1 MNLQELEQKSR
12 IIAKTIV
19 KNYFRNDYNEPF
31 ELTDKQAD
39 IFNCILHRKHSRNQI
54 IASTQYGKSDTV
66 AMALIIR
73 SQSFSENWAI
83 ISGQKDKAQIIMGKV
98 LQHIFD
104 NEFFYSK
111 LELDANIPLDRLRR
125 ERSKDNITW
134 LTGGGI
140 KTFTANSGNKNR
152 VTESLTGFGA
162 QNIVEDEASLVPNDV
177 QAMILRMLGGHQDNF
192 LLKIGNPF
200 YRNHFFKTWNSSKY
214 NKIFIDYKTG
224 LEEGRYSQDFINE
237 MKEEAFFSV
246 LYECKFPEQSSITP
260 EGYQK
265 LISDELLNK
274 SFITKQEAEK
284 EGMFEGEIK
293 LGADFAGAGN
303 DRSAYVLK
311 YPKLLVIKEVNQIK
325 DTMQQVNIL
334 ERIKNELRIDDCN
347 ISIDYGGL
355 GQGIGD
361 RLHEMDIYTNNVM
374 FGESAPNDERTKYKN
389 MRAYMYYQLFLFL
402 SNGGRILIDDR
413 FQELTLVNFKIDTE
427 KRLQLQ
433 SKEDLKKL
441 AKQIGLNI
449 GSPDIADAC
458 ALCFADNSDIVSVD
472 DFDIL

>member
-1 MNLQELEQKSR
+1 MNLQELERVSR
-12 IIAKTIV
+12 EAAKKIV
-19 KNYFRNDYNEPF
+19 RTYFKNDYNEPF
-31 ELTDKQAD
+31 ELTDGQAD
-39 IFNCILHRKHSRNQI
+39 IFNCILLKQFPRNQI

-66 AMALIIR
+66 AMALIVR
-73 SQSFSENWAI
+73 SEAFKENWAI

-104 NEFFYSK
+104 SEFFYSK

-134 LTGGGI
+134 ITGGGI

-152 VTESLTGFGA
+152 VTESLTGFGSP
-162 QNIVEDEASLVPNDV
+162 NIVEDEASLIPNDV
-177 QAMILRMLGGHQDNF
+177 QAMILRMLGGHKNNF

-200 YRNHFFKTWNSSKY
+200 YRNHFFKTWNSTKY
-214 NKIFIDYKTG
+214 NKIFIDYKIG
-224 LEEGRYSQDFINE
+224 LEEGRYSEDFINE
-237 MKEEAFFSV
+237 MKDEAFFSV

-260 EGYQK
+260 DGYQK
-265 LISDELLNK
+265 LISDELLQS
-274 SFITKQEAEK
+274 SFITETEAK
-284 EGMFEGEIK
+284 DQGLMEGNMR

-303 DRSAYVLK
+303 DRSAYVVK
-311 YPKLLVIKEVNQIK
+311 YPKLLMIKEVNQIK

-334 ERIKNELRIDDCN
+334 QRIKEEYNIEDSN

-361 RLHEMDIYTNNVM
+361 RLHEMDIYTNNIM
-374 FGESAPNDERTKYKN
+374 FGESAPDDEKGKYKN

-402 SNGGRILIDDR
+402 SNGGRIIIDDR
-413 FQELTLVNFKIDTE
+413 FQELTLINYKIDTE

-433 SKEDLKKL
+433 SKEELKKL

>member
-1 MNLQELEQKSR
+1 
-12 IIAKTIV
+12 V
-19 KNYFRNDYNEPF
+19 
-31 ELTDKQAD
+31 
-39 IFNCILHRKHSRNQI
+39 CIR
-54 IASTQYGKSDTV
+54 
-66 AMALIIR
+66 
-73 SQSFSENWAI
+73 
-83 ISGQKDKAQIIMGKV
+83 
-98 LQHIFD
+98 
-104 NEFFYSK
+104 
-111 LELDANIPLDRLRR
+111 DR
-125 ERSKDNITW
+125 
-134 LTGGGI
+134 
-140 KTFTANSGNKNR
+140 
-152 VTESLTGFGA
+152 
-162 QNIVEDEASLVPNDV
+162 
-177 QAMILRMLGGHQDNF
+177 
-192 LLKIGNPF
+192 
-200 YRNHFFKTWNSSKY
+200 
-214 NKIFIDYKTG
+214 
-224 LEEGRYSQDFINE
+224 
-237 MKEEAFFSV
+237 
-246 LYECKFPEQSSITP
+246 SSITP

-274 SFITKQEAEK
+274 SFITKEEAEK

-293 LGADFAGAGN
+293 LGADFAGAGD

-374 FGESAPNDERTKYKN
+374 FGESAPDDERTKYKN